1 MQRGFALSGR
11 VTRDDSKLSVR
22 RRSKE
27 AGTGERWVGDRRG
40 IRQFQSCNF
49 KARWDFNIAS
59 AIPVSCRRGIG
70 FPEKFSEFS
79 RVTRS

>member
-27 AGTGERWVGDRRG
+27 AGMGERGVGDRRG
-40 IRQFQSCNF
+40 IRQS
-49 KARWDFNIAS
+49 
-59 AIPVSCRRGIG
+59 
-70 FPEKFSEFS
+70 FSHA
-79 RVTRS
+79 TLKLDGTLT